1 LFFHFYFVDQSAS
14 FSAEALAKQLLCFWQ
29 PASEFVDSG
38 RGIAAADAAAD
49 AAAAAADARVF
60 VRGLLGLWRPTP
72 TGVRSPVL
80 VFEHALAGLEI
91 CSELPV

>member
-1 LFFHFYFVDQSAS
+1 M
-14 FSAEALAKQLLCFWQ
+14 KQLLCFWQ
-29 PASEFVDSG
+29 PASESDDSG
-38 RGIAAADAAAD
+38 RGIAAADAAAAD
-49 AAAAAADARVF
+49 AAADARVF

-91 CSELPV
+91 CSDYP